1 MNRTR
6 RLRKNDAIRSLVR
19 ETKLS
24 LDDLIYP
31 LFIVEGSE
39 IKNEISS
46 MKDVFHFSVDMVI
59 KEVEELIS
67 LGIKSI
73 ILFGVPDEKD
83 EKGSEAYSEDGII
96 QRAIREIK
104 NTHPQMY
111 IVTDICMCEYTSH
124 GHCGILDECGYVKN
138 DETLNYLG
146 KIALSHAEA
155 GVDMV
160 APSDMM
166 DGRVGFIRNI
176 LDENGYEN
184 LPIMSYSA
192 KYASSFYGPFREAA
206 GSSPSFGDRK
216 SYQMDY
222 ANTDEAMREIHFD
235 IEEGADLIIVKP
247 ALAYMDI
254 IRRAKDNFNIPIVAY
269 NVSGEYAMIKSAI
282 DNKIV
287 GEDIMIESLVSLK
300 RAGADIIIT
309 YFAKD
314 VAKLLK

>member
-24 LDDLIYP
+24 LDDLMYP
-31 LFIVEGSE
+31 LFIVEGRE

-46 MKDVFHFSVDMVI
+46 MKGVFHFSVDMVI

-83 EKGSEAYSEDGII
+83 EEGSEAYSDDGII

-287 GEDIMIESLVSLK
+287 GEDIMIETLVSLK